1 MKILN
6 LKSENV
12 KRIIAAEIT
21 PQGNVVVVGGS
32 NGAGKS
38 SLIDS
43 IFYALGGASALP
55 QVPVR
60 KGEERAII
68 ELDLGDKGV
77 ELVVRRVCTATGG
90 TSLVVTGK
98 DGVRFQSPQ
107 AVLDALVKNLTF
119 DPLDFSRQK
128 PLEQVETL
136 RNMAGLDFSKIETEE
151 ASARNNRTLLGREV
165 KSLESQFAAA
175 PFTPDAPET
184 ETSTADIME
193 EMRKASEKNT
203 QNAEMRSKLASVQS
217 ALESAEIAF
226 NGAKNRVASLKDQIA
241 ELQSRLISAQ
251 ITEGDLHGKLE
262 AAKVAVEAKRQELSE
277 LRDEDL
283 TPFKSKI
290 QNAETINRQ
299 VRQNAK
305 RKELEAS
312 LSAKRAE
319 HTASERKIE
328 SLEQD
333 KKKLVQNAK
342 LPIQGLSFEAGQVL
356 FNGIPLSQISSAEQL
371 KISVAVGMSLNPKL
385 KVLLIRD
392 GSLLDESN
400 LKLLTEMADTEN
412 CQIWLERVSTGSE
425 VSVIIEDGRVK
436 GAPVASATTQPELTS
451 AAPTTEPAPKKK
463 PAKEK
468 FVPSEADLIP

>member
-1 MKILN
+1 MKILH

-12 KRIIAAEIT
+12 KRIIAAEVT
-21 PQGNVVVVGGS
+21 PEGNVVVVGGA
-32 NGAGKS
+32 NGQGKS
-38 SLIDS
+38 SLLDS

-136 RNMAGLDFSKIETEE
+136 RNMAGLDFSKIEAEE
-151 ASARNNRTLLGREV
+151 ATARNNRTILGREV
-165 KSLESQFAAA
+165 KSLESQHAAA

-203 QNAEMRSKLASVQS
+203 RNAEMRSKLASVQS

-226 NGAKNRVASLKDQIA
+226 NGAKSRVASIKEQIA
-241 ELQSRLISAQ
+241 ELQSTLITVQA
-251 ITEGDLHGKLE
+251 TELDLHGKLE
-262 AAKVAVEAKRQELSE
+262 AAKAAVEAKRQELAE
-277 LRDEDL
+277 LKDEDL

-312 LSAKRAE
+312 LSTKRAE
-319 HTASERKIE
+319 HTAAERKIE
-328 SLEQD
+328 ALEQD
-333 KKKLVQNAK
+333 KKKMVQNAK

-356 FNGIPLSQISSAEQL
+356 FNGIPFSQISSAEQL
-371 KISVAVGMSLNPKL
+371 KISVAVGMALNPKL

-392 GSLLDESN
+392 GSLLDENN
-400 LKLLTEMADTEN
+400 LKLLAAMATESDA
-412 CQIWLERVSTGSE
+412 QVWIERVSTGSE

-436 GAPVASATTQPELTS
+436 GAPVESVLAQTELKET
-451 AAPTTEPAPKKK
+451 PTETAPKKK